1 MTQETV
7 ETTARQRGAGA
18 GPAGA
23 TRARKKRT
31 GIVRQPKMGMLFVTP
46 AFLFVAVFVLFPLG
60 FAIYMSLTNWPL
72 IGSYHFTGLHNYA
85 APGRDPGFIHSVL
98 FTLLYTG
105 IVTIPILVVGYALA
119 VLVRSNRRGSVF
131 LRTAFFLP
139 YVVGLATLSY
149 IALLE
154 LQPNSGAVN
163 VVLAKLHLTNGATA
177 WLVNTNLALAATCVL
192 VIWFASGLTMV
203 LLIGGMQSISDDL
216 YESADVLGASWWEKE
231 RYITLP
237 LLRPTIALS
246 LIISI
251 IGSFLAFNQF
261 FILTQGGPG
270 TSTFTVVMWIYQTAF
285 VQLHVGAAAAMS
297 IVLVAVVGLIS
308 AVQFLLLRSNT

>member
-7 ETTARQRGAGA
+7 GTATQQRWAGA
-18 GPAGA
+18 RPAGA
-23 TRARKKRT
+23 ARPGKKQT

-85 APGRDPGFIHSVL
+85 ALGRDPGFIHSVL

-154 LQPNSGAVN
+154 LQPNTGRPPGWS
-163 VVLAKLHLTNGATA
+163 TPT
-177 WLVNTNLALAATCVL
+177 
-192 VIWFASGLTMV
+192 SR
-203 LLIGGMQSISDDL
+203 SRPP
-216 YESADVLGASWWEKE
+216 ASWSSGS
-231 RYITLP
+231 
-237 LLRPTIALS
+237 RP
-246 LIISI
+246 
-251 IGSFLAFNQF
+251 GS
-261 FILTQGGPG
+261 P
-270 TSTFTVVMWIYQTAF
+270 WCC
-285 VQLHVGAAAAMS
+285 
-297 IVLVAVVGLIS
+297 
-308 AVQFLLLRSNT
+308 